1 VSTVVERATGLA
13 LLRIIVGFAIIWVVL
28 DRLALALQSFR
39 GEWGLLVAAA
49 TIVAAVVVELVLRS
63 RSIATVL
70 RDLGLLRVPELRI
83 ATAVV
88 FLSVALLAFLPIYSL
103 VTGTPIGLIDNWPLL
118 AIGIFAQ
125 AGIAEETLFR
135 GYLFRNIREGRKF
148 WPAAWLSAV
157 PFVAVHLLI
166 FITSDPAIAAAS
178 VLLALSM
185 SFPLAWAF
193 DLSRGSVWPIALLH
207 AVAQAGLKL
216 IEVPPDRFMPLV
228 LSWIALA
235 AVAPWLLFLL
245 KPKQNQNDIKNNAN

>member
-1 VSTVVERATGLA
+1 MSAERATGLA
-13 LLRIIVGFAIIWVVL
+13 LLRIIMGFVIIWVVL

-49 TIVAAVVVELVLRS
+49 TIIAAIVVELILR
-63 RSIATVL
+63 RRDIAMVL
-70 RDLGLLRVPELRI
+70 RDLGLLTLPEPRTAI
-83 ATAVV
+83 AVT
-88 FLSVALLAFLPIYSL
+88 FLSVALLAFLPVYGL
-103 VTGTPIGLIDNWPLL
+103 VAGTPITLIDNWPWL
-118 AIGIFAQ
+118 ALGIFAQ

-135 GYLFRNIREGRKF
+135 GYLFRNIREGRNF
-148 WPAAWLSAV
+148 WPAAWLAAV

-166 FITSDPAIAAAS
+166 FVTSDPAIAAAS

-193 DLSRGSVWPIALLH
+193 DRSRGSVWPIALLH

-235 AVAPWLLFLL
+235 AIAPWLLFFL
-245 KPKQNQNDIKNNAN
+245 KGQQNQNARSA